1 MKADDRPVDP
11 TPVHTDDLPPL
22 PTRDRNIPA
31 AAWIEAP
38 SELLSLGDDIDQS
51 AINYKR
57 SIGPWLLWRAGP
69 AKGESARYMAIR
81 RDDLAERYV
90 FTLDATG
97 EGEGRGPSGVTHARF
112 RTWKEDLRD
121 HDGLLA

>member
-11 TPVHTDDLPPL
+11 TPVHTDALPPL

-31 AAWIEAP
+31 SAWIEAP
-38 SELLSLGDDIDQS
+38 AALLSLGDDIGQS

-69 AKGESARYMAIR
+69 AKGEVARYMAIR

-90 FTLDATG
+90 FTLDSTG
-97 EGEGRGPSGVTHARF
+97 VGAGLGPSGASHERF
-112 RTWKEDLRD
+112 RAWKEDLRD
-121 HDGLLA
+121 HDGATA